1 MRKPLTA
8 LVEAVGARGTQ
19 RTKNTLCFGW
29 GSSGMAKQGVSTSGK
44 EGWGEA
50 HPKRSV

>member
-19 RTKNTLCFGW
+19 RTKNTVLW
-29 GSSGMAKQGVSTSGK
+29 VGK
-44 EGWGEA
+44 FWNGKAGGKHVWEGGLG
-50 HPKRSV
+50 